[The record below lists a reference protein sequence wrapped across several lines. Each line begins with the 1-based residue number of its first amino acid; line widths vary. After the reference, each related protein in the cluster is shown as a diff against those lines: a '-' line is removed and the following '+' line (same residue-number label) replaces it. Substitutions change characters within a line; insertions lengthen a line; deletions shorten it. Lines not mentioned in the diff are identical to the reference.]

1 MAPLPEAYY
10 GKRRY
15 GRPKARQG
23 RMSHHAEKLQTW
35 YVGAPLVTP
44 ARRNGVKKTASLPK
58 IPAVASVPPVVSLFP
73 GDGRHRWRYY
83 GADVPHGAYH
93 KHYLNDEQIY
103 LYGRKN

>member
-10 GKRRY
+10 GKTALQQAESPTDLHVVPCRKAANVVRR
-15 GRPKARQG
+15 GATCDAR
-23 RMSHHAEKLQTW
+23 
-35 YVGAPLVTP
+35 TP
-44 ARRNGVKKTASLPK
+44 ERRNKDGLPAQD
-58 IPAVASVPPVVSLFP
+58 PRRRTRSACGFALL